1 MGRGALEGGW
11 GVCLGGDDGD
21 DGDDTISDMC
31 ALCVELDLP

>member
-21 DGDDTISDMC
+21 DTISDMC

>member
-1 MGRGALEGGW
+1 MGRGALVGGW
-11 GVCLGGDDGD
+11 GVCLGGDD

>member
-1 MGRGALEGGW
+1 MGRGALVGGW
-11 GVCLGGDDGD
+11 GACLEGD